1 MEPTRSPRASL
12 TRWGGLTSSI
22 LVLVLHVRFPIFA
35 RAASPAFESMG
46 QTHGG
51 KSRRR
56 ATDTRRKQRWRQC
69 ERGGVRTGV
78 HGEVEQREPAD
89 DQAETVAGPSL
100 TSVANINSIVPTATA
115 EACHLHWNAAE
126 PLYDPKRTQAALSDR
141 VR

>member
-1 MEPTRSPRASL
+1 
-12 TRWGGLTSSI
+12 
-22 LVLVLHVRFPIFA
+22 
-35 RAASPAFESMG
+35 MG
-46 QTHGG
+46 RTHGG

-56 ATDTRRKQRWRQC
+56 AADTRRKQRWRQC

-126 PLYDPKRTQAALSDR
+126 LYDPKRTQAALSDR
-141 VR
+141 VH